1 MQRLRLGVI
10 RPWGSRVTTS
20 NQDENT
26 GKEACENTA
35 PYSKIIADHIESNI
49 GIPSVI
55 RLPTETAEA

>member
-1 MQRLRLGVI
+1 MGLTMVLWSPG
-10 RPWGSRVTTS
+10 WVTTS

-49 GIPSVI
+49 WIPSVI